1 MQRPYKSSSYL
12 LILNSY
18 LLTLTSYLLSLPSLS
33 SCKIKTMWKNHP
45 KALPFLFFSE
55 MWERFGYYLMIG
67 IFTLYL
73 KDSVDGFNM
82 DEKDASSLYGT
93 FIALV
98 FFTPFLGGLIADR
111 YLGYRNSIIM
121 GGLLMGIGYCTMGI
135 HSESMLYVSMTL
147 VILGNGFF
155 KPNISTLLGN
165 VYNTPLHVNQKDEG
179 YNIFYMGINIGAFI
193 CNFFGAALYSM
204 IGWGAA
210 FAAAGVGMF
219 IGVITFIS
227 GTKHYKAYDVRKPL
241 QPGDLSLWQITA
253 TVILPSILFGVIG
266 WYIKGTSGYLFD
278 SNSTDAFIFACIP
291 VIFFYTIL
299 LLRSNKEERPAM
311 GAMLAIFLV
320 VILFWAIFKQNGSAL
335 NTWASRYTDREVKG
349 STGELLQT
357 LKQTDKAVFT
367 TYKLDS
373 VVKMDAQFR
382 KIKVDGREVKELA
395 YPSYFKN
402 VSPDKLPKEG
412 EAVKAWLPSL
422 SQSINPFWVI
432 VLTPLVLAFFT
443 WLRRKGKEPST
454 PTKIAFGL
462 LISALSV
469 LVMVAAV
476 KAGDNGAEKVS
487 VWWLAGSYGVVT
499 IGELFLSPM
508 GLSLVS
514 KLSPARITSLMM
526 GGWFLSTSIGN
537 KLSGVLASKWDEY
550 DNKADYFWLNFFL
563 LAIAALFLFVLLK
576 WLNRVMK
583 SKGVN

>member
-1 MQRPYKSSSYL
+1 
-12 LILNSY
+12 
-18 LLTLTSYLLSLPSLS
+18 
-33 SCKIKTMWKNHP
+33 MWKNHP

-73 KDSVDGFNM
+73 KDSVAGFNM
-82 DEKDASSLYGT
+82 DERDSASLYGT

-111 YLGYRNSIIM
+111 YLGYRRSIIL

-135 HSESMLYVSMTL
+135 HNETMLYVSMAL
-147 VILGNGFF
+147 VIIGNGFF

-165 VYNTPLHVNQKDEG
+165 VYSTPQYMQQKDEG
-179 YNIFYMGINIGAFI
+179 YNIFYMGINVGAFI
-193 CNFFGAALYSM
+193 CNFFGAALYTT

-219 IGVITFIS
+219 IGVITFIT
-227 GTKHYKAYDVRKPL
+227 GTKHYKEFDVRKPL
-241 QPGDLSLWQITA
+241 KQGDMPLWKIMVL
-253 TVILPSILFGVIG
+253 VILPSILFGIIG
-266 WYIKGTSGYLFD
+266 WFVKGTDGYIFD

-291 VIFFYTIL
+291 VLIFYTAL
-299 LLRSNKEERPAM
+299 LVRSNKDERPAM
-311 GAMLAIFLV
+311 AAMLSIFAV

-335 NTWASRYTDREVKG
+335 NTWASRYTERHVSG
-349 STGELLQT
+349 TLGNALFA
-357 LKQTDKAVFT
+357 LKQTDKPANT
-367 TYKLDS
+367 TYKLDT
-373 VVKMDAQFR
+373 VIKLDAQFR
-382 KIKVDGREVKELA
+382 KIKVDGKEVKELG
-395 YPSYFKN
+395 YPSYFNNISK
-402 VSPDKLPKEG
+402 DELPKEG
-412 EAVKAWLPSL
+412 ETVKAWLPSL

-432 VLTPLVLAFFT
+432 VLTPLVVAFFT
-443 WLRRKGKEPST
+443 WLRMKGKEPST

-476 KAGDNGAEKVS
+476 KVGNNGAEKVS
-487 VWWLAGSYGVVT
+487 VWWLIGSYGVVT

-514 KLSPARITSLMM
+514 KLSPVRITSLMM

-537 KLSGVLASKWDEY
+537 KLSGILASKWDEY
-550 DNKADYFWLNFFL
+550 DDKANYFWLNFIL
-563 LAIAALFLFVLLK
+563 LGAAAVFLFVLLK

-583 SKGVN
+583 EKGVN